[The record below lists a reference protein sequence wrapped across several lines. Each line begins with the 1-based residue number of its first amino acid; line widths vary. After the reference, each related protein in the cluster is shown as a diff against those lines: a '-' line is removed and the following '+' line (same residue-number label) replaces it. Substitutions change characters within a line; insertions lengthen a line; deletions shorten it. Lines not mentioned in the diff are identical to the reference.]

1 MGPDR
6 QMEDLNDLAVFVK
19 VVENAGF
26 TAAAPA
32 LRMSAALVSRRLSHL
47 EADMGVQ
54 LINRSTRHL
63 VLTEAGEEFYKECVR
78 VLAMI
83 DAARA
88 SATGLSREP
97 KGTLR
102 VHAAVGVG
110 QGLVTEAVTVFKQ
123 QYPDIGVD
131 LHISSTRAN
140 YFQRGYDIV
149 IKTAELEESGLQC
162 REFGQIRHIVV
173 ASEQYLARAGVP
185 KAPHDLADFECLL
198 LYGRRPPNEWRFTS
212 ANSVYT
218 VKVNGSFKSS
228 SALAVYTAAVND
240 LGIARLPEYVLYGRS
255 DAGKLRIIFD
265 DCLPPE
271 RSLKAYYPRSRYVPA
286 KVHAFME
293 SVEQASQNSKSR
305 LRDLQRAQ
313 GVANISPSLAD
324 PKS

>member
-1 MGPDR
+1 MD
-6 QMEDLNDLAVFVK
+6 DLNDLAVFVK

-32 LRMSAALVSRRLSHL
+32 LHMSAAQVSRRLSHL
-47 EADMGVQ
+47 EEDMGVQ

-63 VLTEAGEEFYKECVR
+63 VLTEAGEELYKECVR
-78 VLAMI
+78 ALSMI

-110 QGLVTEAVTVFKQ
+110 QGLVTEAITIFKQ
-123 QYPDIGVD
+123 RYPGIGVD

-140 YFQRGYDIV
+140 YFQRGFDIV

-162 REFGQIRHIVV
+162 REFGAIRHIVV
-173 ASEQYLARAGVP
+173 ASEEYLSRSGIP
-185 KAPHDLADFECLL
+185 KAPRDLADFECLL
-198 LYGRRPPNEWRFTS
+198 LYGRRPPNEWHFTS
-212 ANSVYT
+212 ADSIYT
-218 VKVNGSFKSS
+218 VKVNGTFKSS
-228 SALAVYTAAVND
+228 SALAVYIAAVND

-255 DAGKLRIIFD
+255 DASKLRIIFD

-271 RSLKAYYPRSRYVPA
+271 RSLKAYYLRSRYVPA
-286 KVHAFME
+286 KVHAFIDC
-293 SVEQASQNSKSR
+293 VEQASQNSKNR
-305 LRDLQRAQ
+305 LRNLRRAEEMF
-313 GVANISPSLAD
+313 APSY
-324 PKS
+324 